1 VFSNLIKIWT
11 TSGITIEESGF
22 SKVFCDLITTNVVIK
37 EVSVWVNK
45 NAMDVHYSRTL
56 RNRFDFLRSKMRVI
70 DVPVVNLS
78 NAGERSL
85 CNAYLEL
92 VKKYNDLKIVS
103 GNGDDVRRFIRQ
115 LLPSVGISNCL
126 ITPFEFYERDLNIF
140 SSTKDLYLFL
150 VVANADFRVTNVT
163 KLGNIF
169 SGLT

>member
-70 DVPVVNLS
+70 DVPVINLS

-85 CNAYLEL
+85 CNAYFKAGEK
-92 VKKYNDLKIVS
+92 V
-103 GNGDDVRRFIRQ
+103 
-115 LLPSVGISNCL
+115 
-126 ITPFEFYERDLNIF
+126 
-140 SSTKDLYLFL
+140 
-150 VVANADFRVTNVT
+150 
-163 KLGNIF
+163 
-169 SGLT
+169 